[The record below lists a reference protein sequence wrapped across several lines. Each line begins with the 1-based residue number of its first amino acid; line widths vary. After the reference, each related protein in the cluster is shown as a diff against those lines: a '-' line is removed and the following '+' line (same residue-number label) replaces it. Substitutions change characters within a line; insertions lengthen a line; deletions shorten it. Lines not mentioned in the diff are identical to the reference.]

1 MALVGF
7 RKVMDYIPS
16 VFSQRDLFWLDNL
29 MPESK
34 HTKAKK
40 QKKKRKNW
48 YSFKKDVVVTGD
60 GEEGTKEVL

>member
-1 MALVGF
+1 
-7 RKVMDYIPS
+7 
-16 VFSQRDLFWLDNL
+16 